1 MTKPG
6 LKLKMQQVFSDFKDG
21 VLALRDLRLPSTGMQ
36 MGENRFEVLLDG
48 DGNQDPFWRRRD
60 GSAINLTG
68 TSLLVRCDTEL
79 TLTQSAQA
87 ISGDG
92 DSGNLRI
99 LLPDAATW
107 VVQAV
112 VGFLT
117 VTTNP
122 GTLKAELFVGNA
134 AGVGTKNEGE
144 TGLALIFPRDDGEGA
159 TIS

>member
-1 MTKPG
+1 P
-6 LKLKMQQVFSDFKDG
+6 
-21 VLALRDLRLPSTGMQ
+21 
-36 MGENRFEVLLDG
+36 
-48 DGNQDPFWRRRD
+48 D
-60 GSAINLTG
+60 GSEINLTG

-79 TLTQSAQA
+79 TLSQAAQV

-112 VGFLT
+112 VSFLMT
-117 VTTNP
+117 ATDA

-144 TGLALIFPRDDGEGA
+144 TGLALLYPRDAGEGGTVTQA
-159 TIS
+159 WRVTTTSLSSAPDMAW